1 VVTEILAPAPLMTS
15 WPLSSPRCATSR
27 DPDRPTRGLDV
38 AAHLTRL
45 LLHLPFPWQW
55 EVADVAGELNERGDG
70 FRYPIVVLSV
80 PRRAGK
86 SALMLA
92 TAFDRMNLRR
102 DVRAWYTMQTGT
114 ACTELFRAEWAPVID
129 GRPKMEKIYRLRRS
143 EGRETV
149 EHRSGSSRVRMFA
162 PEKDALHGMNADLV
176 IVDEAWA
183 FDTERGEALE
193 AAIRPAQLT
202 RPWRQLWIVSAGGTI
217 ESTWWDRWLTMGETS
232 PGVAIFDYGADATD
246 PGYDPGNPDVW
257 ARAHPTAGYG
267 FPLDALAHEWATRR
281 DDASFERAY
290 LNVWPRPSTV
300 LSAGGVDVELW
311 KAAARPGT
319 RPDQVTAIAV
329 DVARDRSSASIAAA
343 GWHDD
348 RVAVEVIDHRPGVGW
363 IATAVRN
370 ARQAHRGAVV
380 LADSLVAAS
389 IVAELTRA
397 RVAVTPVG
405 ATDHARACGT
415 FLDRLTAGTL
425 THRGQPVLDDAVAGA
440 ARRPLGDGWLWA
452 RRLSTVDISP
462 LVAVTLA
469 AWSTASRH
477 KTGRA
482 AVVTPPAASEA
493 NPGYPHGRRPVSG
506 AVRGTQR
513 RP

>member
-1 VVTEILAPAPLMTS
+1 MTS

-55 EVADVAGELNERGDG
+55 EVADAAGELNQPGDG

-143 EGRETV
+143 EGRET
-149 EHRSGSSRVRMFA
+149 
-162 PEKDALHGMNADLV
+162 
-176 IVDEAWA
+176 
-183 FDTERGEALE
+183 LE

-513 RP
+513 RPESIFGA